1 MILRPAG
8 AGDVDFLHAMLYEAA
23 HWSPDRP
30 RMDRAEART
39 HPRMAHYVDGFPR
52 PGDAGVVAEED
63 GRPIGA
69 AWYRRFSADA
79 PADGFVAEDI
89 PEVAIAVVAEARGR
103 GVGTALLTALLD
115 RAAAEG
121 LGAVSLSVEDAN
133 PARRLYEHVGFERV
147 GGTPG
152 SSTMV
157 HRLGGRPGG

>member
-1 MILRPAG
+1 VILRPAG
-8 AGDVDFLHAMLYEAA
+8 PGDVDFLHDMLYEAA

-63 GRPIGA
+63 GRPVGA
-69 AWYRRFSADA
+69 AWYRLFTADA

-89 PEVAIAVVAEARGR
+89 PEVAIAVVPEARGR
-103 GVGTALLTALLD
+103 RVGTALLTALLE
-115 RAAAEG
+115 RAAADG
-121 LGAVSLSVEDAN
+121 LPAVSLSVTDAN
-133 PARRLYEHVGFERV
+133 PAKRLYEKMGFVRV
-147 GGTPG
+147 GGPAG

-157 HRLGGRPGG
+157 HRLGRPTEG